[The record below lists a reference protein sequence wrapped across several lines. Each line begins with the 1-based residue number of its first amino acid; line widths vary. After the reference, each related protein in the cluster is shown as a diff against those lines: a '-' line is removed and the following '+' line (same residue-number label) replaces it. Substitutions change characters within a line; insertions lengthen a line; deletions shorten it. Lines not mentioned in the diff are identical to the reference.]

1 MARTL
6 KSDRTLFGSTLLL
19 VAASLVMVYSAS
31 AVQQADLKHVSYY
44 YLMRQLAWVVMGLAG
59 LLCAMRIDY
68 RVLRRPEVIWPLVG
82 LVVVGLVAVFL
93 FRPVKGAHR
102 WVSLGSFS
110 VQPAEFAKLVA
121 IVFAAALLDRR
132 MHRINDVA
140 YALAPIAILTV
151 GFGGLIVK
159 EPDFGTAMMM
169 VATVVAMVFA
179 AGLSYKYL
187 MGLFALLVPGAIGLI
202 ALEPYRVDRFLIFLD
217 PWKDQ
222 LGKGFQSIQALI
234 AVGSGGPLGKGIM
247 AGVQKL
253 FYIPEPHTDFIY
265 AVIGEELG
273 LVGTTFIL
281 VCFVL
286 IAWRGFRTAVL
297 APDRF
302 GSLLALGLTTLI
314 TLQAFVNMSMVIGL
328 LPTEGV
334 PLPFVSNGGSSL
346 VISLIGM
353 GILLN
358 ISQQSSRVVAPGDSV
373 LGNGSMSGWVNGPM
387 ENLAGAS
394 ERANA

>member
-19 VAASLVMVYSAS
+19 VAVSVIMVYSAS
-31 AVQQADLKHVSYY
+31 ALQGGKYPSYY
-44 YLMRQLAWVVMGLAG
+44 FLMRQGTWAVIGLV
-59 LLCAMRIDY
+59 AMLGATRIDY
-68 RVLRRPEVIWPLVG
+68 HVLRRPEVIWPLVG
-82 LVVVGLVAVFL
+82 LVIVSLLAVFL
-93 FRPVKGAHR
+93 FHPTKGAHR
-102 WVSLGSFS
+102 WISLSQAS
-110 VQPAEFAKLVA
+110 VQPAELAKIVA
-121 IVFAAALLDRR
+121 IIFTAALLERR

-169 VATVVAMVFA
+169 VGTVVAMVFA
-179 AGLSYKYL
+179 AGLSYRYL
-187 MGLFALLVPGAIGLI
+187 MGLFALLVPAAVGLI
-202 ALEPYRVDRFLIFLD
+202 ALEPYRIERFEIFLD

-222 LGKGFQSIQALI
+222 LGKGFQAIQALI

-273 LVGTTFIL
+273 LVGTTCVL
-281 VCFVL
+281 VCFIL
-286 IAWRGFRTAVL
+286 IAWRGFRAAVL

-358 ISQQSSRVVAPGDSV
+358 ISQQSSRVVAAGDAV
-373 LGNGSMSGWVNGPM
+373 LGNGSMGGWAGGSVESM
-387 ENLAGAS
+387 AGAS